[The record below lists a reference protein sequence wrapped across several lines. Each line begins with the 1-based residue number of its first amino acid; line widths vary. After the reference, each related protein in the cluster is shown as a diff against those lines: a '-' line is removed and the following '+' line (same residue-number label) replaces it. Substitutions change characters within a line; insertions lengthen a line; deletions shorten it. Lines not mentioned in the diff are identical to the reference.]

1 MENFDKETGK
11 KVALD
16 GENNQENPFLPKENP
31 SKPENEFK
39 IPKNLSVSLINAEP
53 IITAK
58 TPKGDLEILNEE
70 KVKNQNLKIKL
81 SEIEKNIKT
90 LTDSFDSTV
99 KNFDIEKLHQESFAE
114 YQKQLAIYSENLVYI
129 DTYLKESENI
139 KKRILNK
146 TQEISDK
153 KYELSTFN
161 RNTQA
166 LPSNIWNSNERKSKN
181 SKKYSELTKKI
192 ETLTIKINTL
202 REENQGKSKEIY
214 NYQRQSEKL
223 KETLNFNNNAIKDL
237 EKTIVNQENF
247 LEEIKNTIENQKM
260 ETDQNFAKK
269 QELNIKKQEIAENEI
284 EVLMIQ
290 NQEIE
295 KNIKVINSKQKNPLK
310 SSLLFKKSSLPRSK
324 PKGKILADQD
334 SALQSLL
341 LDEIYNLQDKI
352 EKEEWQI
359 EQYQKSIKSRL
370 EKIESFEPKNE
381 FSIKILVLSFLMGLV
396 AMSFFSTI

>member
-1 MENFDKETGK
+1 
-11 KVALD
+11 
-16 GENNQENPFLPKENP
+16 
-31 SKPENEFK
+31 
-39 IPKNLSVSLINAEP
+39 
-53 IITAK
+53 
-58 TPKGDLEILNEE
+58 
-70 KVKNQNLKIKL
+70 
-81 SEIEKNIKT
+81 
-90 LTDSFDSTV
+90 
-99 KNFDIEKLHQESFAE
+99 
-114 YQKQLAIYSENLVYI
+114 
-129 DTYLKESENI
+129 
-139 KKRILNK
+139 
-146 TQEISDK
+146 
-153 KYELSTFN
+153 
-161 RNTQA
+161 
-166 LPSNIWNSNERKSKN
+166 
-181 SKKYSELTKKI
+181 
-192 ETLTIKINTL
+192 
-202 REENQGKSKEIY
+202 
-214 NYQRQSEKL
+214 
-223 KETLNFNNNAIKDL
+223 
-237 EKTIVNQENF
+237 
-247 LEEIKNTIENQKM
+247 M